1 MINIDHKSAYAVIP
15 VVFFAMSNIIH
26 QNRIL
31 YFGNTFMVKTVMD
44 LSKLL
49 GSFLVPFV
57 AFWIPWVTHPTDFAN
72 GIYKIFID
80 NNGHHVVNI
89 HSNFWHIAGLP
100 ESYLGWL
107 PAVVYTL
114 ILIPF

>member
-57 AFWIPWVTHPTDFAN
+57 AFWIPWVTHPIDFAN

-80 NNGHHVVNI
+80 NNGHHVVSHFFI
-89 HSNFWHIAGLP
+89 RVIGQH
-100 ESYLGWL
+100 
-107 PAVVYTL
+107 
-114 ILIPF
+114 PFEFLAHRWAA